1 MNGDD
6 KSADGFPKTR
16 PVLGDV
22 TNQLGKRGLLLISS
36 NSRNKFGGGHG
47 KHVDDNEGDS
57 QFTQKV
63 CQGVENIVKEKCGIR
78 CVVNDNDKSKRACV
92 SPPPCSE
99 INSLRGNIIS
109 GISKIPSEIKE
120 PNSFNGGVHIARNNA
135 IIDNVVEVV
144 DASRNSCL
152 SSILIPVASESC
164 AVVEGNCSKD
174 EERVTPEVAQSNP
187 RGEEFVAHV
196 CKKDG
201 KDVGADNPT
210 LGKHGSVECSR
221 LPESQGSGYFKLDK
235 CIGLKGNGS
244 SNSSAGV
251 DLIKACSC
259 SFCVK
264 AAYIWSDLHY
274 QDIKGRIA
282 ALKKSQKEASLMVE
296 RSCRGK
302 GIDKHSQENCPQ
314 SSKLESDLMSQ
325 WRSLFL
331 HMEDILVR
339 ESSQLETSLLT
350 LKDVRERCKTE
361 MEVINGMPSEKD

>member
-1 MNGDD
+1 MTMT
-6 KSADGFPKTR
+6 K
-16 PVLGDV
+16 V
-22 TNQLGKRGLLLISS
+22 RGLVFRHRLAVKLIHYAEILYQAYQKYPVKL
-36 NSRNKFGGGHG
+36 R
-47 KHVDDNEGDS
+47 S
-57 QFTQKV
+57 Q
-63 CQGVENIVKEKCGIR
+63 
-78 CVVNDNDKSKRACV
+78 
-92 SPPPCSE
+92 
-99 INSLRGNIIS
+99 
-109 GISKIPSEIKE
+109 
-120 PNSFNGGVHIARNNA
+120 NSFNGSVHIARNNA

-174 EERVTPEVAQSNP
+174 EEIVTPEVAQSNP
-187 RGEEFVAHV
+187 RGEELVAQV

-264 AAYIWSDLHY
+264 A
-274 QDIKGRIA
+274 
-282 ALKKSQKEASLMVE
+282 LKKSQKEASLMVE

-331 HMEDILVR
+331 HTEDILVR
-339 ESSQLETSLLT
+339 ESSQLKNSKAKLTPSHRPQLKGLSNNECRTGRASLIMR
-350 LKDVRERCKTE
+350 VNREVQAFLGLH
-361 MEVINGMPSEKD
+361 MDLFLLSVINMKPGQALLHQLAMLF